1 MEDHG
6 ELLTQ
11 LRSIISPYLPPP
23 VLNLIHNIDT
33 NAQINQFIQHE
44 PSMKILVAS
53 LALYILYITT
63 SSLFSFEG
71 KRKAVKGLVDDEPE
85 GHVLSNLSND
95 KLYQDSVILFGPCQS
110 GKSVLF
116 NTLVHGEKVET
127 VTSLKANVEVMD
139 GVRIVDYPGHIT
151 LSAKL
156 PSLMIPDANGKKSSG
171 AIRALL
177 VIDSTKPLSEAGGI
191 LYNSILTNSL
201 FANEWKNAKDGSF
214 VHIMVVCNKSDATGS
229 KNWRRV
235 KIQLRSELEKL
246 KKISCD
252 SKDKKNDLEGDEGI
266 EDTRIDLSGKIDFDD
281 LSKNGIQNV
290 KLSFMSLSCLNEK
303 GMDEIRAFVKNG
315 EVITDNSSILKSRK

>member
-1 MEDHG
+1 MENHG
-6 ELLTQ
+6 DLLTE
-11 LRSIISPYLPPP
+11 LRGIISPFLPPP
-23 VLNLIHNIDT
+23 VLNLIHNVDT
-33 NAQINQFIQHE
+33 NEQINQFIKHE

-53 LALYILYITT
+53 LSLYILYIIT

-85 GHVLSNLSND
+85 GNVLSNLSND
-95 KLYQDSVILFGPCQS
+95 KLYKDSVILFGPCHS

-116 NTLVHGEKVET
+116 NRLVNEKMVET
-127 VTSLKANVEVMD
+127 VTSLKANVEIVD

-156 PSLMIPDANGKKSSG
+156 PSLMVPATNGKQSSG

-177 VIDSTKPLSEAGGI
+177 VVDSTKPLSGAGEI
-191 LYNSILTNSL
+191 LYNSILTNSS
-201 FANEWKNAKDGSF
+201 FVNEWKKTKEGSF
-214 VHIMVVCNKSDATGS
+214 IHIMVVCNKSDATGS

-252 SKDKKNDLEGDEGI
+252 SKDKENDLEGDERI
-266 EDTRIDLSGKIDFDD
+266 EDSRVDLSGKIDFDD
-281 LSKNGIQNV
+281 LSKNGVQNV

-303 GMDEIRAFVKNG
+303 GMDEIRAFVKSG
-315 EVITDNSSILKSRK
+315 EVVTDNSSILKSRK